1 MKSPA
6 DTAEAHSESGDDE
19 GKVASSEVETTT
31 DAKTEEPDPAPADA
45 TTDDDESENDGESEA
60 DGDENDGESEADSD
74 GDGDG
79 DGETDG
85 GDGPRG
91 DDGLATRR
99 RRSPS
104 LIQWIAAVV
113 LVAVLAFAGY
123 AGWQLYQ
130 HHQVDVAAEQA
141 LAAAEEFA
149 LTLTTINPNAIDA
162 NITEVLDGSTGE
174 FKNLYQQSSDQ
185 LRQVLIDNQAA
196 AQGVVIDSAVKSATK
211 NRVEVVLFID
221 QVVANSTAPE
231 PQLDRSRV
239 VMTMEKVGDRWL
251 AAKVDLP

>member
-19 GKVASSEVETTT
+19 GPAASSEVEAST
-31 DAKTEEPDPAPADA
+31 DDAAEKPDPAQADA
-45 TTDDDESENDGESEA
+45 TTD
-60 DGDENDGESEADSD
+60 GDEESDETGDETSLETGDETSD
-74 GDGDG
+74 D
-79 DGETDG
+79 
-85 GDGPRG
+85 DGPS
-91 DDGLATRR
+91 DDAGLATGRR
-99 RRSPS
+99 QRPS
-104 LIQWIAAVV
+104 LIQGIAAVV

-141 LAAAEEFA
+141 LDAAEEFA
-149 LTLTTINPNAIDA
+149 LTLTTINPNAVDA
-162 NITEVLDGSTGE
+162 NITEVLEGSTGE
-174 FKNLYQQSSDQ
+174 FNDLYQKSSAQ
-185 LRQVLIDNQAA
+185 LRQVLIDNEAA

-221 QVVANSTAPE
+221 QVVSNATAPE